1 VVQKLHGEIVKAL
14 QQPDVRESFAQ
25 RAMLVAPSESP
36 EAYGRMIRSEIER
49 LGNVI
54 RAAGIQPE

>member
-1 VVQKLHGEIVKAL
+1 
-14 QQPDVRESFAQ
+14 
-25 RAMLVAPSESP
+25 MLVAPSESP